1 MLSPRMLARNSVKQ
15 PKEQERRFI
24 DILEQQIADFPSG
37 RLAETESPDFVV
49 TTSNGKIGI
58 EVTKI
63 HRQATSNRLKR
74 EESEQEKIANE
85 AVRIFE
91 TMNSVAL
98 EVKIH
103 FSADNEFNKRNRRR
117 LATAI
122 ASLVNAYAP
131 TEDGP
136 CVLQNNWTNPETFP
150 YEIDAIGIYRL
161 ASLKRNFWS
170 VASAGF
176 VQEDFVA
183 EMQIVIAKKDAL
195 IASYQTCSEY
205 WLLIAAEG
213 NRASTFFCP
222 SRTTLEHRYCSAF
235 QRIFFLEAFTK
246 KVSELELF

>member
-24 DILEQQIADFPSG
+24 DILKQQIADFPSG

-91 TMNSVAL
+91 TKNSVAL

-150 YEIDAIGIYRL
+150 YEIDSIGILSTSEFEAQLLVSCVGRL
-161 ASLKRNFWS
+161 CSRRFCRGNASR
-170 VASAGF
+170 
-176 VQEDFVA
+176 D
-183 EMQIVIAKKDAL
+183 
-195 IASYQTCSEY
+195 C
-205 WLLIAAEG
+205 
-213 NRASTFFCP
+213 
-222 SRTTLEHRYCSAF
+222 
-235 QRIFFLEAFTK
+235 
-246 KVSELELF
+246 